1 MECNKCYKMFQYNYL
16 LEKHKQQKNICN
28 TPNKIIKN
36 VSNRIIQ
43 IENEIKKYD
52 AINSDAINSDA
63 INSDAI
69 NNSNKKC
76 NYYCNYCNRTF
87 TTKYSLLR
95 HINTSCENKKKK
107 IEEKNKFINI
117 IAFNQQE
124 INKDLAYKHKLDA
137 YKKKIIKNKNIQSVN
152 NTNNTNNTNNINN
165 GNIILNNS
173 INIHINSFGKE
184 DLTHIT
190 DDKYKLYI
198 KNLTDGILN
207 YIKDVH
213 FSPDKPENH
222 NICIPQL
229 NSNNI
234 VVYKNGQWN
243 AQKKEET
250 IHKLLT
256 KKITLL
262 DNKCNIFEDNNEIDD
277 TIIYA
282 HNECIASY
290 FDENNKE
297 NKEKICKDVE
307 LLLYNNREQV
317 DNYNNLLS

>member
-1 MECNKCYKMFQYNYL
+1 MECHKCYKTFQYNYL

-43 IENEIKKYD
+43 IENEIKKCD
-52 AINSDAINSDA
+52 TINSDT
-63 INSDAI
+63 I

-76 NYYCNYCNRTF
+76 NYCNYCNHTF
-87 TTKYSLLR
+87 ASKYSLSR
-95 HINTSCENKKKK
+95 HINTSCENKKKI
-107 IEEKNKFINI
+107 IEEKNKFVNI
-117 IAFNQQE
+117 IAFNQEE
-124 INKDLAYKHKLDA
+124 INKDLTYKHKLNSC
-137 YKKKIIKNKNIQSVN
+137 KKEINKINKIIKNKNIQSIN
-152 NTNNTNNTNNINN
+152 NTNNINNINN

-229 NSNNI
+229 NSSNI
-234 VVYKNGQWN
+234 AVYKNGQWN
-243 AQKKEET
+243 AQKKEE
-250 IHKLLT
+250 IINKLLT

-317 DNYNNLLS
+317 DNYNNLLG